1 MGIAKGK
8 RKDNDIQKD
17 YEGEYIFILSNK
29 NDGFFHEDV
38 TEDIQE
44 GVFVEHFEYFEAPVS
59 KDLIDKVVGVEV
71 QFHGNFI
78 YGEFVG
84 LSHLGNHFEFLV
96 QELIELQFKF
106 LNEVKNVNLLEVRTV
121 AVFVHALEFNNVE
134 HFD

>member
-8 RKDNDIQKD
+8 WEDNYIEKD

-38 TEDIQE
+38 AEDIE
-44 GVFVEHFEYFEAPVS
+44 ERVFVQHFEYFEAPVS
-59 KDLIDKVVGVEV
+59 KDLVDEVVGAEV
-71 QFHGNFI
+71 QFHGDFV

-96 QELIELQFKF
+96 
-106 LNEVKNVNLLEVRTV
+106 
-121 AVFVHALEFNNVE
+121 
-134 HFD
+134 